1 VGLWNLLSIWRRS
14 LWSERLSEAARHNGT
29 TIRKSGGR
37 TLRLDEASRRCR
49 FEAMEDR
56 QMMDAD
62 PIKLGI
68 VYIEE
73 DSGSDLHG
81 DTFEIM
87 FEGGAAGTELTRLVI
102 DTDHSPTGR
111 GVGDLFFDTIKG
123 GWGADEAFPMQIVS
137 QNGIQEV
144 TWTVEDGG
152 TRLVLNFK
160 GFNAGEK
167 LRFTVDVDEVQ
178 DYDPSITD
186 INLINEGV
194 DPITSGVEFQGSI
207 STATFK
213 APHYYDVE
221 GSREFRNLYDT
232 QFAGTNLLKSSGNA
246 NGLPEDNFEGKR
258 DRSTGVMIP
267 LQQIEKPITIAGKVF
282 LDYDADLVQDA
293 EDTGIGGVTMSLWK
307 KVGNNYV
314 FTGHTTTTNAQG
326 EYEFGLDLELET
338 GTYQVRETQP
348 DEYFSVGAIVGNV
361 NGTKTGSLVNGDPD
375 QLTEIAMP
383 LGDTHGRRYDFAETL
398 PASIRGVVKL
408 TDKYGNCEATGV
420 VSRPVEGATVLLK
433 DKQGNI
439 LRQTVTNAQG
449 QYEFTGLRPGEY
461 TIVEITPPGLID
473 GGDHVGTVNGVKTG
487 TLVENDTIIVSLK
500 GGDQGI
506 NYDFCEKEPAL
517 VSGYVYHDRDNDGN
531 REQGEEAIPGTTIIL
546 FDANGTQVATTV
558 TDANGF
564 YKFTGLGA
572 GTYRIVE
579 VQPTSWVDGK
589 DTPGTIGGV
598 RVGTSP
604 TNDTLGSITLLNG
617 DSGVEYNFGELK
629 AVSISGYVHEDP
641 IRNCIFDPGE
651 KPISGVT
658 IRLYDVG
665 GNLIATTLTDNN
677 GFYKFDNLAPGTYM
691 VRESQPDG
699 YIHGGQE
706 IGSHG
711 GLESAPDEL
720 SQIALASGQNATDY
734 NFCEILPVSIDG
746 YVHEDPIR
754 NCIFD
759 PGEKPI
765 AGVKISLYDQN
776 NNLLATTYTDQN
788 GYYKFSDLAPGTYT
802 VRETQPTGYFHGGQE
817 IGSHGGLESAP
828 DELSQITLNSGDN
841 AVNYNFCEVL
851 PAKLSGWVWVDTMQD
866 CIRQPEEAPI
876 AGVTITLYDE
886 FGSLVA
892 TAQTNSQGYYEF
904 LNLKPGEYTVKE
916 AQPTG
921 YFQGGQVAGSEGG
934 DDSSQDVIGEVNLES
949 GDNAVEYNFCEV
961 PPASLS
967 GYVFQDGP
975 PIATNGSTPPDNLY
989 DIRDGQLT
997 PDDERISGVVLEL
1010 RHTLTGEVVDMS
1022 ETIYGGSGAY
1032 RLTTDSDG
1040 FYKFDGLAAGN
1051 YTVIEVHP
1059 NGYFDSKDT
1068 AGTTT
1073 GLAVNLNTFVD
1084 PLTIF
1089 TFEAQGVNFQYDAIL
1104 RIPLAAG
1111 QNSLMNN
1118 FSEVKITPTIIPPPP
1133 KIITPPPE
1141 PPQVIPPLPPE
1152 LPPFIF
1158 IPPPQAEQIIT
1169 GGDAGWTWHLSVI
1182 DAGTPRVSQRS
1193 TKISEKLFRPALFVD
1208 QIQWQS
1214 ERLRKGIWTIH
1225 SEGVEGEAGQ
1235 TKVFAFGIADAIPVT
1250 GDWNGDG
1257 KTELGIFYKGEW
1269 FLDVNGN
1276 GVWDEGDLW
1285 AKLGGDGDRPVTG
1298 DWDGDGK
1305 DDIGI
1310 FGPEWPM
1317 DPRHLAHEPGL
1328 PDPHNI
1334 PRARQKNVPPKP
1346 EEATEGE
1353 RLMQLSKHGKE
1364 RSDLIDHVFQF
1375 GVATDIPIAGDWNGD
1390 GIRSIGVFRDG
1401 KWHFDMDG
1409 DGKWS
1414 KGDKVARF
1422 GQKGDLPVVGD
1433 FNGDG
1438 IEEIGI
1444 YRNGKWIIDVNGNR
1458 EIDAADMVFEL
1469 GGQNDLPVVGDWN
1482 GDGHDEPGLYRQGE
1496 LQVETSYEV
1505 PQQP

>member
-1 VGLWNLLSIWRRS
+1 MGLWNLLSICRRS
-14 LWSERLSEAARHNGT
+14 LWSARLSEAAQHTGT

-37 TLRLDEASRRCR
+37 TIRVDEASRRCR
-49 FEAMEDR
+49 FETMEDR

-62 PIKLGI
+62 PIKLGV

-81 DTFEIM
+81 DTFELM

-102 DTDHSPTGR
+102 DTDHGPVGR
-111 GVGDLFFDTIKG
+111 SVGDLFFDTIKG

-137 QNGIQEV
+137 QTGIQEV

-167 LRFTVDVDEVQ
+167 LRFSIDVDEVQ
-178 DYDPSITD
+178 DYDPSETN
-186 INLINEGV
+186 INIHNESV

-213 APHYYDVE
+213 APHYFDVE
-221 GSREFRNLYDT
+221 GAREFRNVYDT

-246 NGLPEDNFEGKR
+246 NGLPQDDFEGKR
-258 DRSTGVMIP
+258 DRSTGVMVP

-282 LDYDADLVQDA
+282 LDYDADLTQDA
-293 EDTGIGGVTMSLWK
+293 GDTGIGNVTMSLWK

-314 FTGHTTTTNAQG
+314 FTGHTTKTNAQG
-326 EYEFGLDLELET
+326 EYEFGLDLKLET
-338 GTYQVRETQP
+338 GTYQVREQQP
-348 DEYFSVGAIVGNV
+348 DEYFSVGAIVGLV
-361 NGTKTGSLVNGDPD
+361 QGVKTGNLVGGDPD

-383 LGDTHGRRYDFAETL
+383 LGDTHGIRYDFAETL
-398 PASIRGVVKL
+398 PASISGLVRL
-408 TDKYGNCEATGV
+408 TDKFGNCEAAGV
-420 VSRPVEGATVLLK
+420 ATRPIEGATVLLK

-439 LRQTVTNAQG
+439 IKQTLTNAQG
-449 QYEFTGLRPGEY
+449 KYEFTGLRPGEY

-473 GGDHVGTVNGVKTG
+473 GGDHVGTVDGVKTG
-487 TLVENDTIIVSLK
+487 TVVENDTIDVSLR
-500 GGDQGI
+500 GGDDGI
-506 NYDFCEKEPAL
+506 NYDFCEKEPAM
-517 VSGYVYHDRDNDGN
+517 VSGYVYHDRDNDGI
-531 REQGEEAIPGTTIIL
+531 REQGEETIPGTTIIL
-546 FDANGTQVATTV
+546 LDAGGTQIATQV
-558 TDANGF
+558 TDQNGF

-572 GTYRIVE
+572 GTYMIVE
-579 VQPTSWVDGK
+579 VQPTGWSDGK

-598 RVGTSP
+598 TVGTA
-604 TNDTLGSITLLNG
+604 TNDKQNNVVLLNG
-617 DSGVEYNFGELK
+617 DNGIEYNFGELK
-629 AVSISGYVHEDP
+629 TVSLSGYVHEDP

-658 IRLYDVG
+658 ITLYDANGVQ
-665 GNLIATTLTDNN
+665 LATTITDQN

-691 VRESQPDG
+691 VRETQPVD

-706 IGSHG
+706 PGNLG
-711 GLESAPDEL
+711 GLESKDEL
-720 SQIALASGQNATDY
+720 SQIAIPSGQNATDY

-765 AGVKISLYDQN
+765 SGVKITLYDVSN
-776 NNLLATTYTDQN
+776 NVLATTYTDQN
-788 GYYKFSDLAPGTYT
+788 GYYKFDKLPPGTYT
-802 VRETQPTGYFHGGQE
+802 VRQTQPAGYFHGGQE
-817 IGSHGGLESAP
+817 IGSHGGVESAP
-828 DELSQITLNSGDN
+828 DELSQITLESGDN

-851 PAKLSGWVWVDTMQD
+851 PARLSGYVWVDTLPD
-866 CIRQPEEAPI
+866 CIFQPEEQPLS
-876 AGVTITLYDE
+876 GVTINLYDE
-886 FGSLVA
+886 FGAIVA
-892 TAQTNSQGYYEF
+892 TTHTNSQGYYEF
-904 LNLKPGEYTVKE
+904 LNLKPGQYTVKE
-916 AQPTG
+916 TQPTG
-921 YFQGGQVAGSEGG
+921 YFQGGQMAGSEGG
-934 DDSSQDVIGEVNLES
+934 DDLSQDVIADVTLES
-949 GDNAVEYNFCEV
+949 GDNATRYDFCEV

-975 PIATNGSTPPDNLY
+975 AIPTNGSTPPANLY

-997 PDDERISGVVLEL
+997 PDDQRISGVILEL

-1022 ETIYGGSGAY
+1022 ETLHGGSGAY
-1032 RLTTDSDG
+1032 RLATDSDG
-1040 FYKFDGLAAGN
+1040 FYKFDGLRGGN

-1059 NGYFDSKDT
+1059 SGYFDSRDT

-1073 GLAVNLNTFVD
+1073 GLAVNVNTTVD

-1089 TFEAQGVNFQYDAIL
+1089 IFEAAGVNFQFDAIL

-1111 QNSLMNN
+1111 QESLFNN

-1133 KIITPPPE
+1133 PPPPVPPPE
-1141 PPQVIPPLPPE
+1141 PPFVLPPPPLDPAP
-1152 LPPFIF
+1152 LLF
-1158 IPPPQAEQIIT
+1158 IPPPVAEQSIT
-1169 GGDAGWTWHLSVI
+1169 GGDAGWTWHLSII
-1182 DAGTPRVSQRS
+1182 DAGSPRISERS
-1193 TKISEKLFRPALFVD
+1193 TRISDKVFRPALFVD
-1208 QIQWQS
+1208 QIQWDS

-1225 SEGVEGEAGQ
+1225 NEAVEGEAGQ
-1235 TKVFAFGIADAIPVT
+1235 TRVYAFGIPDGIPVV

-1257 KTELGIFYKGEW
+1257 KSELGIYYKGEW

-1285 AKLGGDGDRPVTG
+1285 AKLGTEADKPVVG

-1317 DPRHLAHEPGL
+1317 DPRHIKHEPGL

-1334 PRARQKNVPPKP
+1334 PRERQKNVPPKP
-1346 EEATEGE
+1346 EEATEGD
-1353 RLMQLSKHGKE
+1353 RLLQLSKHGKE
-1364 RSDLIDHVFQF
+1364 RADLIDHVFQF

-1390 GIRSIGVFRDG
+1390 GIRSIGVYRDG

-1409 DGKWS
+1409 DGRWS
-1414 KGDKVARF
+1414 KGDETARF
-1422 GQKGDLPVVGD
+1422 GEKGDLPVVGD

-1444 YRNGKWIIDVNGNR
+1444 FRNGKWIVDMNGNR
-1458 EIDAADMVFEL
+1458 EIDAADRVFEL
-1469 GGQNDLPVVGDWN
+1469 GGNGDLPVVGDFN
-1482 GDGHDEPGLYRQGE
+1482 GDGIDEPQLYRQGE
-1496 LQVETSYEV
+1496 LQVETSFEV
-1505 PQQP
+1505 PQQ